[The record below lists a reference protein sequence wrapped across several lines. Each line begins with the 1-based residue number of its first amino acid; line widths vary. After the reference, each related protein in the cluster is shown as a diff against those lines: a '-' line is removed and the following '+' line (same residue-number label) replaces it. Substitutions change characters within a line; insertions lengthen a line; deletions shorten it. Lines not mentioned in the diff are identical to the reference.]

1 MPVPVI
7 LAAASLGI
15 NVVGKLFGHSAAN
28 KQAKAEEQA
37 AATLKRN
44 TTAAANEAAS
54 FSNAQLDEQLL
65 NEQSAAQQ
73 SIEALMLRRSQE
85 RTAASRSNLQTDRAA
100 RAADATARLSAGAA
114 GVSGASV
121 SALLTDVEA
130 QAGQARLATDQNLA
144 ATTRQIDMQR
154 GAVAQNLAI
163 AERGIALSRIGVDVD
178 RRARINGVEN
188 IQTAPRP
195 NPFMTGLQII
205 GDGLDF
211 ADQYLKT
218 KKPT

>member
-1 MPVPVI
+1 MPLPVI

-15 NVVGKLFGHSAAN
+15 SAAGRYLGHRAN
-28 KQAKAEEQA
+28 AQQARSEERA
-37 AATLKRN
+37 AADRRRN

-54 FSNAQLDEQLL
+54 FSNLQFDQQLDETRTA
-65 NEQSAAQQ
+65 AAQQ
-73 SIEALMLRRSQE
+73 INATMLRRSQE
-85 RTAASRSNLQTDRAA
+85 QTAASRSILQTDRAA

-144 ATTRQIDMQR
+144 AVTQQLDMQSDVTR
-154 GAVAQNLAI
+154 QNLAI
-163 AERGIALSRIGVDVD
+163 AERNIDLERVGVDVT
-178 RRARINGVEN
+178 RRSRINEVTN
-188 IQTAPRP
+188 IQTTPRP
-195 NPFMTGLQII
+195 NPFLTGLQII

-211 ADQYLKT
+211 ANQYLKT
-218 KKPT
+218 KVP